1 MEKLPVDK
9 IPAKIIAIDLDDTL
23 LREDLTISDHTVEV
37 LEKVADKG
45 IYIVLCSGRTE
56 NAILPFVRRLGI
68 TGREEGRFII
78 AQNGAIVS
86 DLHLRRE
93 LLVRT
98 VDVNILVEAHRM
110 ALERNLFCEVYD
122 PETVYAPQDN
132 KWTRI
137 DVGLTGLKMEILED
151 FESFLKKGHPK
162 MVVPGDPEVLIEFQN
177 ELRQKVGSSCV
188 IFVSK
193 PYFLEI
199 MPYNTGKGEALEW
212 LSRRLGI
219 PRENT
224 MAFGDSMNDESMIRY
239 AGNSVAMVN
248 GRDEIKNLARY
259 VTEKTNNEDGLAH
272 FIEKF
277 VL

>member
-177 ELRQKVGSSCV
+177 ELRQKFGSSCV